1 MSQEIKNLHTQ
12 FEAAVKQNTGTT
24 ISAGV
29 VVLLM
34 GLIAMGS
41 PLIVGLSVAIIVGV
55 ALVIGGMGQLAFALK
70 TGKGVVAII
79 AGLLTASIGA
89 SIGAYMVINPDTVMA
104 SLTILLAIYLIIS
117 GGFEAFMA
125 HRIKPARGWKWGFYG
140 GIASIVL
147 GVLLWTLF
155 PLLGAWVIGLL
166 LGIKLFLSGLA
177 LIVFGFSARV
187 MPKDP
192 GAAV

>member
-24 ISAGV
+24 IGAGV

-79 AGLLTASIGA
+79 AGLLTA

>member
-24 ISAGV
+24 IGAGV

-41 PLIVGLSVAIIVGV
+41 PLFVGLSVAIIVGV
-55 ALVIGGMGQLAFALK
+55 TLVFAGMGQLAFALK
-70 TGKGVVAII
+70 TGKGVLSII
-79 AGLLTASIGA
+79 AGLLTAA
-89 SIGAYMVINPDTVMA
+89 IGAYMVINPDTVMA

-125 HRIKPARGWKWGFYG
+125 HRVKPARGWKWGFYG

-166 LGIKLFLSGLA
+166 LGIKLFLTGLA

-187 MPKDP
+187 MPKEP
-192 GAAV
+192 GATV